1 MKTKI
6 SKLALTIGALMMT
19 GGAMAASGDT
29 STVGSTATV
38 AADCTVGAGS
48 AIALGTLTMLTT
60 DGTQTTADSTI
71 GATFPAI
78 CTNGTTSPKFAYS
91 SANSSTGTGVAADFR
106 LIGGTTATEFI
117 TYTPYPTSGGTGTAV
132 SGTAAA
138 HPDFTANGVS
148 QSLALSAKILA
159 ADKAKKSVQSYSD
172 TITVTVSFGAV

>member
-6 SKLALTIGALMMT
+6 SKLTLAIGALMMA

-48 AIALGTLTMLTT
+48 AIALGTLEMLTT
-60 DGTQTTADSTI
+60 DGTQTSTNTSA

-78 CTNGTTSPKFAYS
+78 CTNGTTSPKFAYA
-91 SANSSTGTGVAADFR
+91 SANGVTGSFR

-117 TYTPYPTSGGTGTAV
+117 TYTPYPSSDGTGTAV

-138 HPDFTANGVS
+138 HPSFTANGVS
-148 QSLALSAKILA
+148 QSLDLSAKILA
-159 ADKAKKSVQSYSD
+159 TDKAKKSVQSYSD
-172 TITVTVSFGAV
+172 TITITVSFGTV